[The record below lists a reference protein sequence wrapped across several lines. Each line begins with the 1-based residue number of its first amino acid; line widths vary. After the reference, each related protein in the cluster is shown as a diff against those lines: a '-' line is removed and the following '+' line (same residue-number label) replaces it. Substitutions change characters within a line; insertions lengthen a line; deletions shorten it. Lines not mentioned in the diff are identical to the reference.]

1 MRRLGRWIWAVGPVL
16 LYAALIVFLSSRQS
30 LPSVRF
36 NDKVMHFG
44 EYAAFAFLINRALLQ
59 LFPRWPVRQTTLGA
73 VVIASLF
80 GVTDEIHQHFV
91 PNRDASIYDLL
102 ADVAGSAVGAMA
114 YVAWA
119 DLRARLGRRLLT
131 P

>member
-1 MRRLGRWIWAVGPVL
+1 MRRLGRWAWAVGPVL
-16 LYAALIVFLSSRQS
+16 LYAALIVYLSSRSS

-44 EYAAFAFLINRALLQ
+44 EYAVLAFLINRALLQ
-59 LFPRWPVRQTTLGA
+59 LFPRWRVRQTTLGA
-73 VVIASLF
+73 VAFASLF
-80 GVTDEIHQHFV
+80 GVTDEIHQYFV
-91 PNRDASIYDLL
+91 PNRDASIYDVV
-102 ADVAGSAVGAMA
+102 ADVAGSAFGAMA

-119 DLRARLGRRLLT
+119 DLRERVGRRLLA

>member
-1 MRRLGRWIWAVGPVL
+1 MKRLGRWIWAVGPVL

-30 LPSVRF
+30 LPKVRF

-44 EYAAFAFLINRALLQ
+44 EYAVFAFLINRALLL
-59 LFPRWPVRQTTLGA
+59 LFPTWSVRKGTFWA

-80 GVTDEIHQHFV
+80 GVTDEIHQSFV
-91 PNRDASIYDLL
+91 PNRDASIYDLF
-102 ADVAGSAVGAMA
+102 ADMAGSAVGAMA